1 MPTDNDWRVLRAIIR
16 TIVRTNHRPPK
27 EAPCDSEVSCTLSL
41 MDIADGAG
49 VYPGNVRRYVRRLE
63 ERGLL
68 RREHGAGSRP
78 TIYYMTLAALS
89 GAHILLDA
97 VVGMDGPWPS
107 RDSYKY

>member
-16 TIVRTNHRPPK
+16 TIVRTGRRPPRGSS
-27 EAPCDSEVSCTLSL
+27 CDSEASCTLSL

-78 TIYYMTLAALS
+78 TTYYMTLATL
-89 GAHILLDA
+89 GAARVLLDA
-97 VVGMDGPWPS
+97 VVGADGPWPS